1 MLLFHEH
8 IYFMPKEKK
17 RRARN
22 QTHNETILFIYR
34 KEKKKDP
41 RVQSSLSL
49 ETNSTWIAFN
59 FQSGGNIIEP

>member
-17 RRARN
+17 GE
-22 QTHNETILFIYR
+22 QGTKHTMKLSYLFIER
-34 KEKKKDP
+34 KKKDP